1 MPFLLLRTSQVEQ
14 ACPMA
19 QAIDA
24 VAAGFAALSTGT
36 AGVPLRS
43 RLDLGQGAVGLTM
56 PASLRGSPYYAVKL
70 VSVVPANPA
79 RGRPLVSATVL
90 LSDSTTGET
99 LAILD
104 GEVLTALRTG
114 AAGGVAARLLAN
126 PDARIVALF
135 GAGPQARSQLL
146 ALAAVRPVA
155 EVRVVTRSPEHAVA
169 LLEWAAERPELAA
182 VDLEIRASA
191 QAMAGAQIVV
201 TATSSPTPVFE
212 GALLGP
218 GTHVT
223 AVGAFSPDTRELD
236 DATMRGATIFVDQRD
251 GALAEAGELR
261 GLDPG
266 EVREIGAVV
275 SGVAVGRSTPE
286 ERTVFK
292 SVGNAIQDLVV
303 AAAVYDRARALGLG
317 EEVAFP

>member
-1 MPFLLLRTSQVEQ
+1 MPFLLLRAAEVER

-43 RLDLGQGAVGLTM
+43 RLDLGQGALGLTM
-56 PASLRGSPYYAVKL
+56 PASLRGSHYYAVKL

-79 RGRPLVSATVL
+79 RGRPLVTATVL
-90 LSDSTTGET
+90 LSDAATGET

-104 GEVLTALRTG
+104 GEALTSLRTG

-126 PDARIVALF
+126 PDARVVALF

-155 EVRVVTRSPEHAVA
+155 EVRVVTRSPAHGVA
-169 LLEWAAERPELAA
+169 LLDWAADRPELAGVHLA
-182 VDLEIRASA
+182 VRTSA
-191 QAMAGAQIVV
+191 PAMAGAQIVV
-201 TATSSPTPVFE
+201 TATSSPTPVFD

-266 EVREIGAVV
+266 DVREIGAVV
-275 SGVAVGRSTPE
+275 AGVAVGRSTPE

-303 AAAVYDRARALGLG
+303 AGAVYDRARALGLG
-317 EEVAFP
+317 EEVVFP

>member
-1 MPFLLLRTSQVEQ
+1 MPLLLLGAAQVAR

-19 QAIDA
+19 LAIDA

-36 AGVPLRS
+36 ATVPLRS
-43 RLDLGQGAVGLTM
+43 RIDLGEGALGLTM

-70 VSVVPANPA
+70 VSVIPANPA

-114 AAGGVAARLLAN
+114 AAGGVAARLLAR

-135 GAGPQARSQLL
+135 GAGAQARSQLL
-146 ALAAVRPVA
+146 ALVAVRPVA
-155 EVRVVTRSPEHAVA
+155 EVRVVTRSPEHGAA
-169 LLEWAAERPELAA
+169 LLRWAAGRPELAA
-182 VDLEIRASA
+182 VRVEVRAA
-191 QAMAGAQIVV
+191 APAIAGAQIVV
-201 TATSSPTPVFE
+201 TATDSPTPVFD
-212 GALLGP
+212 GTLLGP

-223 AVGAFSPDTRELD
+223 AVGAFTPDTRELD
-236 DATMRGATIFVDQRD
+236 DAAMRGATIFVDQR
-251 GALAEAGELR
+251 GAALAEAGELA
-261 GLDPG
+261 GLREGD
-266 EVREIGAVV
+266 VREIGAVIA
-275 SGVAVGRSTPE
+275 GVAVGRSAPE

-303 AAAVYDRARALGLG
+303 AAAIYDRARALGLG